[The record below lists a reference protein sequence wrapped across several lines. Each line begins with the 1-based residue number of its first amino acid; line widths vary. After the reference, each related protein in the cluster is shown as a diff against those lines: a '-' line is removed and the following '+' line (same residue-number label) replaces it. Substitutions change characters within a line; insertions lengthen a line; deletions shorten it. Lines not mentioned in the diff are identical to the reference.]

1 MLIRFITFI
10 QLTFASLI
18 ISIAANAQFIRF
30 NIQIPPGF
38 DITDRTDAPRIL
50 EPAESLTKRYGLEK
64 QGIRWLELR
73 AVENIQISVQLT
85 WKSSFGQGVS
95 ARSFFLNDGTTNFS
109 NAFELKP
116 GLNTVFIHNGGKVIS
131 AMPDKPKHLS
141 AWLGLPSTR
150 SGTLLI
156 LYP

>member
-1 MLIRFITFI
+1 MRIKILHIIVLVAAGMLCNSV
-10 QLTFASLI
+10 AK
-18 ISIAANAQFIRF
+18 AQFIRF

-38 DITDRTDAPRIL
+38 DITDRTDAPKIL

-85 WKSSFGQGVS
+85 WKSSFGQGTS

-109 NAFELKP
+109 NAIELKP
-116 GLNTVFIHNGGKVIS
+116 GLNSVFIHNGGKVIS